1 MQPRINYAL
10 IRRRAAELI
19 TDQSTAPID
28 LNRVALA
35 LGAEIREL
43 DLAEDISGVLYRDGS
58 RKIIVV
64 NKTHSDVRQRFTI
77 AHELGHLA
85 LHRGDKVHVD
95 HEFRINLRDLRSAT
109 AENVEEVEAN
119 AFAANLLM
127 PADRI
132 WRALDSAPI
141 DLADDSQIADLAR
154 EFGVSQQALLIRI
167 ASLNPFAK
175 QSLVHG
181 VPRRS

>member
-1 MQPRINYAL
+1 MQPRINYSL

-19 TDQSTAPID
+19 ADQPSAPID

-35 LGAEIREL
+35 MGAEVREL
-43 DLAEDISGVLYRDGS
+43 DLARDISGVLYRDGS

-64 NKTHSDVRQRFTI
+64 NKAHSDVRQRFTI

-95 HEFRINLRDLRSAT
+95 HEFRINLRDPRSAT
-109 AENVEEVEAN
+109 AENFEEVEAN

-127 PADRI
+127 PADGI
-132 WRALDSAPI
+132 WQALGAAMI

-154 EFGVSQQALLIRI
+154 KFGVSQQALLIRI
-167 ASLNPFAK
+167 ASLNPFAR
-175 QSLVHG
+175 QSLAPG
-181 VPRRS
+181 SPRRR